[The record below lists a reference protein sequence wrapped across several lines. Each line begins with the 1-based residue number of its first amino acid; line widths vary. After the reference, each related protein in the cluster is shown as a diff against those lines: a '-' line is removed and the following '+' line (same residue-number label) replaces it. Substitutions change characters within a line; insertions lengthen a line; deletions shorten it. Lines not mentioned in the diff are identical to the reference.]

1 MNILFLTHYFP
12 PEGNAPATR
21 VFEMCRRWAKQ
32 GHHVTVLTGAPNVPA
47 GVVYRGYRNRLLQ
60 RETMDGIRV
69 VRVWTFIA
77 PNRGVIRRSLNYAS
91 YMISA
96 FFAGL
101 FLPRPDILIATSPQ
115 FFCGWAGLMLA
126 RLRRLPFI
134 LEVRDL
140 WPESISTVGA
150 IRSKAPLRLLERMER
165 RLYAGAQRI
174 VTVGEGYRERLVE
187 RGVDENRIDVVCN
200 GIDRRAMADNSQ
212 TAEVRREYG
221 LENRFVVS
229 YVGTIGM
236 ACGLDVVLRAAEQ
249 LRSNGR
255 GDVRFLLVGDG
266 ATRKDLEKQARELKL
281 DNVIFAGLQPKE
293 RIPALLS
300 ASDACLVHLKKQDL
314 FKSVLPSKLLEAMA
328 MARPIILGVEGH
340 AAALLKTA
348 AAGIC
353 IEPGSATDLVAAV
366 ATLTSHPK
374 HAVTMGQSGRDYVF
388 QHFDLD
394 VLAGRYLMVIENTL
408 AAGRTRAKAGPT

>member
-21 VFEMCRRWAKQ
+21 VFEMCRRWVKQ
-32 GHHVTVLTGAPNVPA
+32 GHHVTVLTGVPNVPA
-47 GVVYRGYRNRLLQ
+47 GVVYHGYRNRLIQ
-60 RETMDGIRV
+60 RETVEGIRV

-77 PNRGVIRRSLNYAS
+77 PNRGVIRRSMNYAS
-91 YMISA
+91 YMVSA
-96 FFAGL
+96 LLAGL
-101 FLPRPDILIATSPQ
+101 FLPRPDLLIATSPQ

-150 IRSKAPLRLLERMER
+150 IRSRTPLRLLEYMER
-165 RLYAGAQRI
+165 RLYAAARRI
-174 VTVGEGYRERLVE
+174 ITVGEGYRERLVE
-187 RGVDENRIDVVCN
+187 RGVPEDKIDVICN
-200 GIDRRAMADNSQ
+200 GVDQSAAAENGQ

-221 LENRFVVS
+221 LENCFVVS
-229 YVGTIGM
+229 YIGTIGM

-249 LRSNGR
+249 LRSQGR
-255 GDVRFLLVGDG
+255 EDIRFLLVGDG
-266 ATRKDLEKQARELKL
+266 ATRKDLETQARDLKL

-300 ASDACLVHLKKQDL
+300 ASDACLVHLRKQDL

-348 AAGIC
+348 SAGIC
-353 IEPGSATDLVAAV
+353 MEPGKASELVNAV
-366 ATLTSHPK
+366 ATLTSHPG
-374 HAVTMGQSGRDYVF
+374 HAVAMGQSGRDYVF
-388 QHFDLD
+388 KHFDLD
-394 VLAGRYLMVIENTL
+394 VLAGKYVMVIENAL
-408 AAGRTRAKAGPT
+408 AAGRAGAKAGQT